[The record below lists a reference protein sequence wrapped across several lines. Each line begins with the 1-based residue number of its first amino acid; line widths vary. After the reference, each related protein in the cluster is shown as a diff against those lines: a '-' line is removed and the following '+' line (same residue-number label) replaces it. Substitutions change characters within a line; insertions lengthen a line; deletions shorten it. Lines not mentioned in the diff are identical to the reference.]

1 MPLPRKIAHEQ
12 FAQFVASG
20 LSLAESYRRTT
31 GQSRNADVK
40 GDQWHRYAG
49 IKERIAELKAQNSR
63 HAQMHREELLA
74 FYAAVIRTPAD
85 QIPPGSS
92 VVQSYEETPEGG
104 RKIRICDKVAAGAQ
118 IARMCDWNSA
128 ERVELSAHSLTSYL
142 LELRRKADWR
152 PRAANEPFH

>member
-1 MPLPRKIAHEQ
+1 
-12 FAQFVASG
+12 
-20 LSLAESYRRTT
+20 
-31 GQSRNADVK
+31 
-40 GDQWHRYAG
+40 
-49 IKERIAELKAQNSR
+49 
-63 HAQMHREELLA
+63 MHREELLA

-142 LELRRKADWR
+142 LELRRR
-152 PRAANEPFH
+152 PIGDHGQPTNRFTNGGHTKTPLLELENDANR